1 MPTEPTK
8 PLIVIRYAH
17 EDEPDHP
24 AEGEVKW
31 LSFVIGYLRAGEAAP
46 SGLELISTPTKTKF
60 SGLDP
65 KPG

>member
-8 PLIVIRYAH
+8 SLIVISYAH

-46 SGLELISTPTKTKF
+46 RVWS
-60 SGLDP
+60 
-65 KPG
+65 